1 VQLAKPLDHPA
12 DCRPFGRGVA
22 RFLQIEI
29 VHDLADLADNPIG
42 EAESHG
48 QRFKQP
54 LLCVGLDLPPPRGG
68 GHGIAFASFL
78 PARRVTRIDPVMA
91 PRSE

>member
-48 QRFKQP
+48 QM
-54 LLCVGLDLPPPRGG
+54 LHISATTVGRGTG
-68 GHGIAFASFL
+68 SSAA
-78 PARRVTRIDPVMA
+78 
-91 PRSE
+91 